1 MEMSVAGKKKRE
13 KTHSR
18 TTVKGARR
26 GDADSLVVVKET
38 MASKGLIKRV
48 RQLQQKKYR
57 TQTNQFV
64 VEGSRAITEFIKNK
78 DAFDCVHL
86 LTTNYN
92 EVVVHRGVLDHVVD
106 VAPRYQ
112 CVTPSEMSKMTGL
125 STACDSLAVFQRK
138 LPDETSA
145 EEVRQNFRDSQL
157 SLALDSVRDP
167 GNLGTLIRLCDW
179 FGMKNLLLS
188 SDCCDCYNPK
198 VVRATSG
205 GPTTP
210 EFQRENERERERDE
224 EADTTIL

>member
-1 MEMSVAGKKKRE
+1 M
-13 KTHSR
+13 
-18 TTVKGARR
+18 
-26 GDADSLVVVKET
+26 SLVVVKET

-48 RQLQQKKYR
+48 RQLQRKKYR
-57 TQTNQFV
+57 SQTNQFV

-86 LTTNYN
+86 LTTKEQA
-92 EVVVHRGVLDHVVD
+92 EVVVHRGTVMDHVVD
-106 VAPRYQ
+106 VGPRYQ
-112 CVTPSEMSKMTGL
+112 SVTPSEMSKMTGL
-125 STACDSLAVFQRK
+125 STACDSLAEFQRK
-138 LPDETSA
+138 LPDETA

-179 FGMKNLLLS
+179 FGMRNLLLS

-205 GPTTP
+205 GPTTQ
-210 EFQRENERERERDE
+210 EFQREMKRLTRPF
-224 EADTTIL
+224 

>member
-1 MEMSVAGKKKRE
+1 MRVFRLEILVATPATNR
-13 KTHSR
+13 
-18 TTVKGARR
+18 ARNA
-26 GDADSLVVVKET
+26 GSDGSLSSKEN

-57 TQTNQFV
+57 SQTNQFV
-64 VEGSRAITEFIKNK
+64 VEGTRAISEFIKNK

-86 LTTNYN
+86 LTTKEP
-92 EVVVHRGVLDHVVD
+92 EVVVHRGVLDNVVD
-106 VAPRYQ
+106 LGAPRYQ
-112 CVTPSEMSKMTGL
+112 SVTRSEMSKMTGL

-138 LPDETSA
+138 LPDETA

-179 FGMKNLLLS
+179 FGMRNLLLS

-210 EFQRENERERERDE
+210 EFQREMKRLTRPF
-224 EADTTIL
+224 

>member
-1 MEMSVAGKKKRE
+1 
-13 KTHSR
+13 
-18 TTVKGARR
+18 
-26 GDADSLVVVKET
+26 

-57 TQTNQFV
+57 SQTNQFV

-86 LTTNYN
+86 LTTKEQA
-92 EVVVHRGVLDHVVD
+92 EVVVHRGTVLDHVVD
-106 VAPRYQ
+106 VGPRYQ
-112 CVTPSEMSKMTGL
+112 SVTPSEMSKMTGL

-138 LPDETSA
+138 LPDETA

-179 FGMKNLLLS
+179 FGMRNLLLS

-205 GPTTP
+205 GPTTQ
-210 EFQRENERERERDE
+210 EFQREMKRLTRPF
-224 EADTTIL
+224 

>member
-1 MEMSVAGKKKRE
+1 MSV
-13 KTHSR
+13 
-18 TTVKGARR
+18 
-26 GDADSLVVVKET
+26 VVVKET

-86 LTTNYN
+86 LTTKEP
-92 EVVVHRGVLDHVVD
+92 EVVVMDNVMDNVVD
-106 VAPRYQ
+106 VGPRYQ
-112 CVTPSEMSKMTGL
+112 SVTPSEMSKMTGL

-138 LPDETSA
+138 LPDETA

-179 FGMKNLLLS
+179 FGMRNLLLS

-205 GPTTP
+205 GPTTQ
-210 EFQRENERERERDE
+210 EFQREMKRLTRPF
-224 EADTTIL
+224 